1 MRQITAHRMIV
12 KTKNLMGFEDSSRIK
27 RCEMANIKPF
37 MRLKVKRDT
46 FFLPDPNS
54 GVYFRNNVSSFHMK
68 GRSIDQWVTKLL
80 PMFNGEYTLEYLTN
94 GLSRP
99 YRERVYEIAEVL
111 YQNGFVRDVSQDL
124 PHQLP
129 NEILKKY
136 TSQIAFLDSFGESA
150 AYRFQVYRQS
160 EVLAIGSGPFLISLV
175 SALIES
181 GLPKFKVF
189 ITDSVPT
196 NRRRLEEL
204 KIHARETNAE
214 VAVEEVTLQDRSLRE
229 LIRSF
234 DSILYVG
241 RKGDLEQLR
250 AFHQICR
257 EEKKQFLP
265 AFLLD
270 QVGFA
275 GPLVHPD
282 SEGCWES
289 AWRSIHQSVFD
300 QKKSIHSFT
309 STTWTMLANV
319 MVFEL
324 FKKITGVTESEQR
337 NQFFLLNL
345 ETLEGNWHMFLPHPL
360 VTRRVKAEWI
370 EDFDLQLKH
379 RSNIEKSNG
388 WLLYFSQLTSA
399 ESGIFHIL
407 GEEDLKQL
415 PLAQCRVQVVDPLS
429 EGPAGLLP
437 SVVCNEMTSEQAR
450 KEAALTGIEL
460 YVSRMIDELVTTLP
474 PEGDSVKSE
483 EFVGIGTGE
492 TFAEGVCRGLQKC
505 LTEELS
511 KQIDNQKNVI
521 SRAQLRE
528 VEDVRCQYYLQALT
542 TINGA
547 PIIGLGEEVSGF
559 PVFWVGTNDRWYVNV
574 GLNPTMAL
582 QKALQQA
589 LMNEK
594 NIATNHSVFLAD
606 ERQKSLVIR
615 SSEDIPQSEVLQSA
629 IALLEKN
636 RKQLLV
642 FEVGL
647 EQVLNKEIVRV
658 YGMLL
663 REEASK

>member
-1 MRQITAHRMIV
+1 
-12 KTKNLMGFEDSSRIK
+12 
-27 RCEMANIKPF
+27 MANIKPF

-46 FFLPDPNS
+46 YFLPDSKS

-68 GRSIDQWVTKLL
+68 GSSIDQWVTKLL

-129 NEILKKY
+129 DEVLKKHA
-136 TSQIAFLDSFGESA
+136 SQIAFLDSFGESA
-150 AYRFQVYRQS
+150 AYRFQFYRQS
-160 EVLAIGSGPFLISLV
+160 EVLAIGSGPFLNSLV

-181 GLPKFKVF
+181 GLPKLKVF

-204 KIHARETNAE
+204 KLHARETDAE

-229 LIRSF
+229 LIQSF

-241 RKGDLEQLR
+241 QKGDVEQLR
-250 AFHQICR
+250 ALHQICR
-257 EEKKQFLP
+257 EEKKRFLP
-265 AFLLD
+265 ALLLD
-270 QVGFA
+270 QVGLA

-282 SEGCWES
+282 SDGCWES
-289 AWRSIHQSVFD
+289 AWRSIHHSVFD
-300 QKKSIHSFT
+300 HNESSHSFT
-309 STTWTMLANV
+309 STAWAMLANV
-319 MVFEL
+319 VVFEL

-337 NQFFLLNL
+337 NQFFLLNQ

-360 VTRRVKAEWI
+360 VTRRAQAEWI
-370 EDFDLQLKH
+370 KDIDLQLNQSSI
-379 RSNIEKSNG
+379 REKSNE

-429 EGPAGLLP
+429 EGPAELLR

-450 KEAALTGIEL
+450 KEAGLTGIEL

-474 PEGDSVKSE
+474 PEGDSVKSG
-483 EFVGIGTGE
+483 EFVGVGAGE

-521 SRAQLRE
+521 SRVQLHE

-559 PVFWVGTNDRWYVNV
+559 PVFWVGTNERWYVSV

-606 ERQKSLVIR
+606 ERQKSLIIR

-636 RKQLLV
+636 RKQFLV

-647 EQVLNKEIVRV
+647 EQVLNKDIVRV

>member
-1 MRQITAHRMIV
+1 
-12 KTKNLMGFEDSSRIK
+12 
-27 RCEMANIKPF
+27 
-37 MRLKVKRDT
+37 
-46 FFLPDPNS
+46 
-54 GVYFRNNVSSFHMK
+54 
-68 GRSIDQWVTKLL
+68 LL
-80 PMFNGEYTLEYLTN
+80 
-94 GLSRP
+94 
-99 YRERVYEIAEVL
+99 
-111 YQNGFVRDVSQDL
+111 
-124 PHQLP
+124 
-129 NEILKKY
+129 
-136 TSQIAFLDSFGESA
+136 
-150 AYRFQVYRQS
+150 
-160 EVLAIGSGPFLISLV
+160 
-175 SALIES
+175 
-181 GLPKFKVF
+181 
-189 ITDSVPT
+189 
-196 NRRRLEEL
+196 
-204 KIHARETNAE
+204 
-214 VAVEEVTLQDRSLRE
+214 
-229 LIRSF
+229 
-234 DSILYVG
+234 
-241 RKGDLEQLR
+241 LEQ
-250 AFHQICR
+250 
-257 EEKKQFLP
+257 
-265 AFLLD
+265 
-270 QVGFA
+270 VGLA

-282 SEGCWES
+282 SDGCWES
-289 AWRSIHQSVFD
+289 AWRSIHHSVFD
-300 QKKSIHSFT
+300 HNESSHSFT
-309 STTWTMLANV
+309 STAWAMLANV
-319 MVFEL
+319 VVFEL

-337 NQFFLLNL
+337 NQFFLLNQ

-360 VTRRVKAEWI
+360 VTRRAQAEWI
-370 EDFDLQLKH
+370 KDIDLQLNQSSI
-379 RSNIEKSNG
+379 REKSNE

-429 EGPAGLLP
+429 EGPAELLR

-450 KEAALTGIEL
+450 KEAGLTGIEL

-474 PEGDSVKSE
+474 PEGDSVKSG
-483 EFVGIGTGE
+483 EFVGVGAGE

-521 SRAQLRE
+521 SRVQLHE

-559 PVFWVGTNDRWYVNV
+559 PVFWVGTNERWYVSV

-606 ERQKSLVIR
+606 ERQKSLIIR

-636 RKQLLV
+636 RKQFLV
-642 FEVGL
+642 FQVGL
-647 EQVLNKEIVRV
+647 EQVLNKDIVRV